1 VILILFLLH
10 SVMKN
15 LEKDKLET
23 LLQIIGTNPS
33 LQIAH
38 FTQGEDTLTEA
49 LHDYCQ
55 KEEYFYQLNCTTDDG
70 SVEMLSEKYKD
81 DTKTQ
86 VRELPLERNSYM
98 KQAKQYDFVFVT
110 NEVNERLRDDFLKKV
125 HRIIL
130 NAGNLIL
137 FIDKDNRSER
147 YQWIALLEE
156 NNYVATS
163 TIDDLFE
170 NYDVIIS
177 KKMHGWGSL

>member
-1 VILILFLLH
+1 
-10 SVMKN
+10 MKN

-33 LQIAH
+33 LRIAH
-38 FTQGEDTLTEA
+38 FTEGEDGLTEA
-49 LHDYCQ
+49 LHDYC
-55 KEEYFYQLNCTTDDG
+55 EAEGYEYQINCTDD
-70 SVEMLSEKYKD
+70 SSTAMLSQKYNESSE
-81 DTKTQ
+81 TE
-86 VRELPLERNSYM
+86 VRALPLERNSYM

-110 NEVNERLRDDFLKKV
+110 SEVEERLRADFLKKV

-130 NAGNLIL
+130 NAGNVIL
-137 FIDKDNRSER
+137 FIDKENRGEK

-170 NYDVIIS
+170 YYDIIIS
-177 KKMHGWGSL
+177 KKMHGWGSSH

>member
-1 VILILFLLH
+1 
-10 SVMKN
+10 MKN

-55 KEEYFYQLNCTTDDG
+55 KEEYFYQLNCTDHDSFET
-70 SVEMLSEKYKD
+70 LLEKYKE
-81 DTKTQ
+81 DTKTH

-98 KQAKQYDFVFVT
+98 IQAKQYDFVFVT
-110 NEVNERLRDDFLKKV
+110 SLVEETSRDEFLKRIHK
-125 HRIIL
+125 IIL
-130 NAGNLIL
+130 NAGNLIM
-137 FIDKDNRSER
+137 FIAKENRSER

-170 NYDVIIS
+170 HYDIIIS
-177 KKMHGWGSL
+177 KKMHGWGSSH

>member
-1 VILILFLLH
+1 
-10 SVMKN
+10 MKN

-33 LQIAH
+33 LRIAH
-38 FTQGEDTLTEA
+38 FTEGEDGLTEA
-49 LHDYCQ
+49 LHDYC
-55 KEEYFYQLNCTTDDG
+55 EAEGYEYQINCTDD
-70 SVEMLSEKYKD
+70 SSTAMLSQKYNESSE
-81 DTKTQ
+81 TE
-86 VRELPLERNSYM
+86 VRALPLERNSYM

-110 NEVNERLRDDFLKKV
+110 SEVEERLRADFLKKV

-137 FIDKDNRSER
+137 FIDKQNRQEK

-170 NYDVIIS
+170 HYEIVIS
-177 KKMHGWGSL
+177 KKMHGWGSSL

>member
-1 VILILFLLH
+1 
-10 SVMKN
+10 MKN

-38 FTQGEDTLTEA
+38 FTQGEDTLIEA
-49 LHDYCQ
+49 LHDYC
-55 KEEYFYQLNCTTDDG
+55 KTEGYHYQLNCINHG
-70 SVEMLSEKYKD
+70 SFETLHEKYKE
-81 DTKTQ
+81 DTITK
-86 VRELPLERNSYM
+86 VRALPLERNSYM
-98 KQAKQYDFVFVT
+98 IQAKQYDFVFIT
-110 NEVNERLRDDFLKKV
+110 SDVNETLRDDFLKRIHK
-125 HRIIL
+125 IIL

-137 FIDKDNRSER
+137 FIDKENKVER
-147 YQWIALLEE
+147 YQWVALLEE

-170 NYDVIIS
+170 HYDIVIS

>member
-1 VILILFLLH
+1 
-10 SVMKN
+10 MKN

-55 KEEYFYQLNCTTDDG
+55 REEYFYQLNCTDADL
-70 SVEMLSEKYKD
+70 VEMLSEKYKED
-81 DTKTQ
+81 RETQ
-86 VRELPLERNSYM
+86 VRALPLERNSYM

-110 NEVNERLRDDFLKKV
+110 SEVDESLRDDFLKRV

-137 FIDKDNRSER
+137 FMDKENRGEK

-170 NYDVIIS
+170 YYDIIIS
-177 KKMHGWGSL
+177 KKMHGWGSSH

>member
-1 VILILFLLH
+1 
-10 SVMKN
+10 MKN

-38 FTQGEDTLTEA
+38 FTQENDTLTEA

-55 KEEYFYQLNCTTDDG
+55 RQNYFYQLNCTNHDSFETF
-70 SVEMLSEKYKD
+70 LEKYKE
-81 DTKTQ
+81 DTKTH

-98 KQAKQYDFVFVT
+98 IQAKQYDFIFVT
-110 NEVNERLRDDFLKKV
+110 NDVDERLRDDFLKRV
-125 HRIIL
+125 HKIIL

-137 FIDKDNRSER
+137 FIDKENKGEK

-163 TIDDLFE
+163 SIDDLFE
-170 NYDVIIS
+170 HYEIVIS